1 MAADEV
7 LAYCASSDEV
17 VGAFLFGSR
26 GREVGV
32 DERSDWDLWIVA
44 RDDDALA
51 RIDERFPYAHGAQ
64 VEIASST
71 LEGLR
76 RHGAIGSRSEWAR
89 YQHAH
94 VEVRVDKTGGELE
107 RVLGEKELLPAEHRD
122 DVARSALGGF
132 VNATFRSLRYGARL
146 DATES
151 VPYALQAI
159 FAFAGRVRPFNKYL
173 EWELRNHPL
182 PGWQAETL
190 LPLITGVLDHDR
202 VSQHELFRLVE
213 GDARAHGFGAE
224 IDDWEPDVAWLRG
237 EAEYRSG

>member
-7 LAYCASSDEV
+7 LAYCAASADV
-17 VGAFLFGSR
+17 LGAFLFGSR
-26 GREVGV
+26 GRDVGV
-32 DERSDWDLWIVA
+32 DERSDWDVWIVA

-159 FAFAGRVRPFNKYL
+159 FAFAGRVRPFNCSTTTVFPSTSSFASSRGMPERTASAPRSTTGSRTSRGSAAK
-173 EWELRNHPL
+173 RN
-182 PGWQAETL
+182 T
-190 LPLITGVLDHDR
+190 
-202 VSQHELFRLVE
+202 
-213 GDARAHGFGAE
+213 ARASGRA
-224 IDDWEPDVAWLRG
+224 RG
-237 EAEYRSG
+237 TRADRSA